1 MPLWKTTSGSLR
13 SFCGCQPAARRL
25 LNEKKMEAC
34 LGSVEFVLTFD
45 ASVHMV
51 KSYRPIPDMSR
62 QLPQRL
68 IFLCK
73 SPYNLHCLLTSN
85 LGRNINPCYKLILIL
100 HHWWRELGLWTRSEQ
115 QEENISACDYE
126 SVSQGEMVSG
136 KFYCNKLSKNVHR
149 KVHWYAAYVAKGQDF
164 TRGFQYWPLIFKQEL
179 MKW

>member
-1 MPLWKTTSGSLR
+1 MQVGNLVNGVCHFEKPQGSLG
-13 SFCGCQPAARRL
+13 SICGCQPAARRL

-85 LGRNINPCYKLILIL
+85 LGRNINSCYKLILIL
-100 HHWWRELGLWTRSEQ
+100 YHWWRELGLQTSSEQ
-115 QEENISACDYE
+115 QMYLFICSLHVTG
-126 SVSQGEMVSG
+126 SI
-136 KFYCNKLSKNVHR
+136 KLKDRRASLRLLYFPQAALAGQSMDSK
-149 KVHWYAAYVAKGQDF
+149 
-164 TRGFQYWPLIFKQEL
+164 IFSSIT
-179 MKW
+179 

>member
-1 MPLWKTTSGSLR
+1 MQVGNLVNGVCHFAKPQGSLG
-13 SFCGCQPAARRL
+13 SICGCQPAARRL

-85 LGRNINPCYKLILIL
+85 LGRNINSCYKLILIL
-100 HHWWRELGLWTRSEQ
+100 YHWWRELGLQTSSEQ
-115 QEENISACDYE
+115 QEENISLGVRW
-126 SVSQGEMVSG
+126 SVGCSTATSWARTFTG
-136 KFYCNKLSKNVHR
+136 KYTDM
-149 KVHWYAAYVAKGQDF
+149 Q
-164 TRGFQYWPLIFKQEL
+164 P
-179 MKW
+179 M

>member
-1 MPLWKTTSGSLR
+1 MPLWKTTSRSLG

-85 LGRNINPCYKLILIL
+85 LGRNINSCYKLILIL
-100 HHWWRELGLWTRSEQ
+100 YHWWRELGLQTSSEQ
-115 QEENISACDYE
+115 QEENISLGVRL
-126 SVSQGEMVSG
+126 SVGCSTATSWARTFTG
-136 KFYCNKLSKNVHR
+136 KYTDM
-149 KVHWYAAYVAKGQDF
+149 Q
-164 TRGFQYWPLIFKQEL
+164 P
-179 MKW
+179 M